1 MTGQNRNS
9 PLTLR
14 LMPPEVQRE
23 ALLFCS
29 PKDLALYARVDK
41 AAAAFRHE
49 NAASFLEFHLKNA
62 KSLDWDK
69 IENNIA
75 ALTHLTD
82 TQIQNLG
89 VEDFTRFLNELRG
102 LVNLHE
108 GNVKKARLFRLFFS
122 FCTEVTQLDLGK
134 YPSRTLIS
142 SILDAPNIRSRIKVL
157 NLPGAEEK
165 NGPPPPVPGFSY
177 DGPRGLYQ
185 KIYEMPSSPGWRR
198 LVGKTTDLSISFPAQ
213 CEDPVQLGETC
224 NQAAATIQRVC
235 EGWHWWVGLGGSAD
249 LYMKVNRQITQL
261 HQLGASLNT
270 SDGQLQHELSLAKNF
285 EGFGWLSPS

>member
-1 MTGQNRNS
+1 MSIVMTGQNRNS

-108 GNVKKARLFRLFFS
+108 GNVKKARYPLPHQSIESAWCR
-122 FCTEVTQLDLGK
+122 GK
-134 YPSRTLIS
+134 KWASPTR
-142 SILDAPNIRSRIKVL
+142 ARI
-157 NLPGAEEK
+157 
-165 NGPPPPVPGFSY
+165 F
-177 DGPRGLYQ
+177 
-185 KIYEMPSSPGWRR
+185 I
-198 LVGKTTDLSISFPAQ
+198 
-213 CEDPVQLGETC
+213 
-224 NQAAATIQRVC
+224 
-235 EGWHWWVGLGGSAD
+235 
-249 LYMKVNRQITQL
+249 
-261 HQLGASLNT
+261 
-270 SDGQLQHELSLAKNF
+270 
-285 EGFGWLSPS
+285 